1 MKKFF
6 LLLVSLL
13 ALFVGLVAGARAFLR
28 RFLPETEGSLRLPGL
43 HGAVEIIRDRWGV
56 PHIYAQDENDL
67 FFAQGY
73 VHAQDRLWQMEMQRR
88 LGSGRL
94 SEILGEPT
102 VAVDRF
108 VRTVGLNRA
117 AEEEVRS
124 LPAETRRAL
133 EAYAAGVN
141 TYIRQRPGQWSLEFT
156 LLRCEPQPWRPVDSL
171 YWAKFLSIVL
181 SGNWASEILRA
192 RLAVKLG
199 AELAADL
206 EPAYPADNPT
216 VVSGPG
222 LPPGVEPPPN
232 GWRSPAVL
240 QALKL
245 VESLLASNAPRP
257 QPPAPPAG
265 SNGSQSGVIRL
276 NPGASNQWVVS
287 GQRTASGKPLLANDT
302 HMSVAMPAI
311 WYQVHLEGGRY
322 HVAGVSLPGAPGV
335 LVGHNQRCA
344 WGLTTAWQDAQDLF
358 IERINPANPGEY
370 EFQGQWRRMQTVQE
384 IIAVKGRAEPE
395 VIEVKLTHHGPIIS
409 ELMGES
415 TPMALRWVALDQ
427 TDMLGAV
434 LGYGRAANWQE
445 FRAALASWAA
455 PAHNFVYADI
465 DGHIA
470 YIQAGWMPVR
480 ANGYGIAPAPGWTGD
495 YEWQRFLSLDELPQ
509 VIDPESGWL
518 GVANNLVVDKT
529 YPHFLSADLEN
540 PCRAARLVELL
551 TARDKVNAADFAAMQ
566 RDTYSA
572 QAQRLVRHLLPIQP
586 TNTREAKALEILRG
600 WDYHVTTDSV
610 AAALYETIRVYAL
623 HAMFDRR
630 LGELADAYVGIDP
643 TPLGDIGPYHDRSTV
658 RLLEILDDKRGS
670 SVWLRDPETGIPQP
684 ASEILHRALR
694 IALRDMAAHLGSDIE
709 TWTWGRLNH
718 IHFTHPLGTVK
729 PLHLLFNRGPY
740 PMPGDQDTLL
750 RAQGKL
756 AFPFEPVAVVDA
768 LRFIADLNDWD
779 RCQIIVP
786 GGQSGHVISPNYADQ
801 IPVWRNGL
809 MLTLPFSRPAVERSA
824 RERLVLS
831 PRNVS
836 TS

>member
-6 LLLVSLL
+6 LLLVSF
-13 ALFVGLVAGARAFLR
+13 AFLVAGVAAAGLAFLR
-28 RFLPETEGSLRLPGL
+28 RFLPQTEGSTRLTGL
-43 HGAVEIIRDRWGV
+43 HGPVEIVRDRWGV
-56 PHIYAQDENDL
+56 PHIYAEDEDDL

-73 VHAQDRLWQMEMQRR
+73 VHAQDRLWQMELQRR

-102 VAVDRF
+102 LEVDRF

-117 AEEEVRS
+117 AEDEVNS

-133 EAYAAGVN
+133 DAYAAGVN
-141 TYIRQRPGQWSLEFT
+141 SSIRQRRGQWSLEFT

-171 YWAKFLSIVL
+171 YWSKFLTAVL
-181 SGNWASEILRA
+181 SGNWASETLRA

-199 AELAADL
+199 ADLAADL

-232 GWRSPAVL
+232 GWRSPAVRE
-240 QALKL
+240 ALKL
-245 VESLLASNAPRP
+245 VESLLAGDVPRP
-257 QPPAPPAG
+257 QPPTPPVRA
-265 SNGSQSGVIRL
+265 NGSQSGVIRL

-287 GQRTASGKPLLANDT
+287 GARTATGRPLLANDT

-322 HVAGVSLPGAPGV
+322 HVAGVSLPCAPGV

-358 IERINPANPGEY
+358 VERINPANPAEY
-370 EFQGQWRRMQTVQE
+370 EFQGQWRPIQTVQE
-384 IIAVKGRAEPE
+384 VIAVKGRAEPE
-395 VIEVKLTHHGPIIS
+395 VVEVKLTHHGPIVS
-409 ELMGES
+409 DLMGEIA
-415 TPMALRWVALDQ
+415 PMALRWVALDQ

-434 LGYGRAANWQE
+434 LGYDRAANWQE

-455 PAHNFVYADI
+455 PAHNFVYADV

-470 YIQAGWMPVR
+470 YFQAGWMPVR
-480 ANGYGIAPAPGWTGD
+480 AKGHGIAPVPGWSGE

-509 VIDPESGWL
+509 ALDPASGWL
-518 GVANNLVVDKT
+518 GVANNLVVDET
-529 YPHFLSADLEN
+529 YPHFISADLEN
-540 PCRAARLVELL
+540 PSRATRLVELL
-551 TARDKVNAADFAAMQ
+551 TKRDKVSAADFAAMQ

-572 QAQRLVRHLLPIQP
+572 QAQRFVRHLLPTQP
-586 TNTREAKALEILRG
+586 TNTREARALELLRG
-600 WDYHVTTDSV
+600 WDYHITADSV
-610 AAALYETIRVYAL
+610 AAALYETVRICAL
-623 HAMFDRR
+623 HVIFDRH
-630 LGELADAYVGIDP
+630 LGELADAYVGVDP
-643 TPLGDIGPYHDRSTV
+643 SPLGDTGPYHDRSFV
-658 RLLEILDDKRGS
+658 RLLEILDDKRGD

-684 ASEILHRALR
+684 KGELLHRALR
-694 IALRDMAAHLGSDIE
+694 IALRDMKTHLGDDME
-709 TWTWGRLNH
+709 TWTWGRLNR
-718 IHFTHPLGTVK
+718 IHFAHPLGSVK

-740 PMPGDQDTLL
+740 PMPGDRDTLL
-750 RAQGKL
+750 RASGKP
-756 AFPFEPVAVVDA
+756 AFPFQPVAVVDA
-768 LRFIADLNDWD
+768 LRFIADLSDWD

-786 GGQSGHVISPNYADQ
+786 GGQSGHVASPNYADQ
-801 IPVWRNGL
+801 IPLWRDGL
-809 MLTLPFSRPAVERSA
+809 MLTLPFSRPAVERMA

-831 PRNVS
+831 P
-836 TS
+836 